1 MMKQPEEEEE
11 EEDKEQWG
19 LLEKSFSGTA
29 GQKGPDHH
37 LEAYLNE
44 RLYNKR
50 KEQEEPEIE
59 KSREERLYEVP
70 ANLQVP
76 DAAEGQ
82 ADKMSWVAGLAEVAL
97 PVEYKLKNIE
107 ATEKAK
113 REYLYGE
120 HASAKPGAVIETDAV
135 TRKAFGSRFMN
146 VDRRDD
152 SKAQNQLR
160 TALELELVQACVGT
174 LSPACPR
181 RSWSQLSFSFKEGGI
196 ITSWNKRAEEV
207 LGRKSQD
214 VMGQAWTSLVVE
226 GCAAEAEAA
235 IEAVQAPGEEV
246 SIPLMTGEDKRCCMR
261 FVVRKFGRKSCFLF
275 SCGHTPPTS
284 SGVPS
289 WPLEIRNAEGQGKS
303 AYAVCDL
310 PENQILLE
318 EEPFYTRTPPAELH
332 GRKEWDEDWSAA
344 FTRIKAPMRLPGG
357 DSEKEKPLLAST
369 ALVRD
374 VLGFVKMPE
383 SLRGALLSFSFP
395 ALDLE
400 HGLVDVALQLAKL
413 CKERLPE
420 CKAFEVEWLQIGIL
434 VTEMNIFPGGRV
446 FWTMSRINHS
456 CAPNCVFTNAPGR
469 WGLRTLRP
477 IRKGEELTI
486 SYLGEELL
494 LPTGQRRWLLW
505 RSKCFICQC
514 SRCTGSEDPLRD
526 RACIC
531 LGRAPLSWRVVH
543 KPAVW
548 QRAEPSTK
556 SRAVALLKEGFE
568 FGSTGEIRRTSEGAW
583 VQVEKCEVNG
593 QTSGWGLIDGA
604 ALGLGRLIEPCEG
617 RLPSLSPHDGVAPGE
632 LRDRLQKRALASR
645 AGLRLNW
652 YDGDKLERYALPA
665 ASAAT
670 QWRRDDGDDEDT
682 DAETGAEVQGPAC
695 LPIGWARLRGE
706 NWHCRCGCITQA
718 MAAEKELSEVAQRV
732 FALSLPDQ
740 PRASQAGVK
749 GLALPDEGF
758 VLTALR
764 LADDAGSLFGRRHW
778 IWQWGLLFAVDLDLS
793 LIRYT
798 YMQWDAAFAS
808 GTAAMLIEVWDWLT
822 SLGLSQEPSLFL
834 HSRAQRLAKE
844 LESVTPP
851 NHRKDDKDRFRELQG
866 ELRRRLEASSPSV
879 SLLPPREF
887 IPGSLFIAH

>member
-1 MMKQPEEEEE
+1 
-11 EEDKEQWG
+11 
-19 LLEKSFSGTA
+19 
-29 GQKGPDHH
+29 
-37 LEAYLNE
+37 
-44 RLYNKR
+44 
-50 KEQEEPEIE
+50 
-59 KSREERLYEVP
+59 
-70 ANLQVP
+70 
-76 DAAEGQ
+76 
-82 ADKMSWVAGLAEVAL
+82 
-97 PVEYKLKNIE
+97 
-107 ATEKAK
+107 
-113 REYLYGE
+113 
-120 HASAKPGAVIETDAV
+120 
-135 TRKAFGSRFMN
+135 
-146 VDRRDD
+146 
-152 SKAQNQLR
+152 
-160 TALELELVQACVGT
+160 
-174 LSPACPR
+174 
-181 RSWSQLSFSFKEGGI
+181 
-196 ITSWNKRAEEV
+196 
-207 LGRKSQD
+207 
-214 VMGQAWTSLVVE
+214 MGQAWTSLVVE

-246 SIPLMTGEDKRCCMR
+246 SIPLLTGDDKRCCMR

-275 SCGHTPPTS
+275 SCGHTLPTC

-303 AYAVCDL
+303 AYAVSDL

-332 GRKEWDEDWSAA
+332 GRPEWDEDWSAA

-357 DSEKEKPLLAST
+357 ESEKEKPLLAST

-383 SLRGALLSFSFP
+383 SLRGALMSFSFP
-395 ALDLE
+395 PLDLE

-420 CKAFEVEWLQIGIL
+420 CKAFQVEWLQVGIL

-494 LPTGQRRWLLW
+494 LPTSQRRWLLW

-514 SRCTGSEDPLRD
+514 SRCTSSEDPLRD

-548 QRAEPSTK
+548 QRADPSTK
-556 SRAVALLKEGFE
+556 SRAVALLKEGFV
-568 FGSTGEIRRTSEGAW
+568 FASTGEIRRTAEGAW

-617 RLPSLSPHDGVAPGE
+617 RLPSLCPQDGVAPGE

-652 YDGDKLERYALPA
+652 YDGDNLERHLLPA

-670 QWRRDDGDDEDT
+670 QWRRDDGDDEDIDT
-682 DAETGAEVQGPAC
+682 ETGAEVQGPAF

-706 NWHCRCGCITQA
+706 CWHCRCGCITKA

-732 FALSLPDQ
+732 FALSLPEQ

-764 LADDAGSLFGRRHW
+764 LADDAGRLFGRRHW

-808 GTAAMLIEVWDWLT
+808 RTTAMLIEVWDWLT

-844 LESVTPP
+844 LESVILP
-851 NHRKDDKDRFRELQG
+851 NHPKDRFRELQG

>member
-1 MMKQPEEEEE
+1 M
-11 EEDKEQWG
+11 DK
-19 LLEKSFSGTA
+19 ST
-29 GQKGPDHH
+29 
-37 LEAYLNE
+37 
-44 RLYNKR
+44 
-50 KEQEEPEIE
+50 IE
-59 KSREERLYEVP
+59 
-70 ANLQVP
+70 
-76 DAAEGQ
+76 
-82 ADKMSWVAGLAEVAL
+82 
-97 PVEYKLKNIE
+97 
-107 ATEKAK
+107 
-113 REYLYGE
+113 
-120 HASAKPGAVIETDAV
+120 
-135 TRKAFGSRFMN
+135 
-146 VDRRDD
+146 
-152 SKAQNQLR
+152 
-160 TALELELVQACVGT
+160 
-174 LSPACPR
+174 

-246 SIPLMTGEDKRCCMR
+246 SIPLITGDDKRCCMR

-289 WPLEIRNAEGQGKS
+289 WPLEIRTAEGQGKS
-303 AYAVCDL
+303 AYALGDL

-332 GRKEWDEDWSAA
+332 GRPEWDEDWSAA

-357 DSEKEKPLLAST
+357 ESEKEKPLLAST

-514 SRCTGSEDPLRD
+514 SRCRSSEDPLRD

-548 QRAEPSTK
+548 QRADPSTK
-556 SRAVALLKEGFE
+556 SRAVALLKEGVE
-568 FGSTGEIRRTSEGAW
+568 FASTGEIRRTSEGAW

-617 RLPSLSPHDGVAPGE
+617 RLPSLSSHDGVAPGE
-632 LRDRLQKRALASR
+632 LRDRLQKRALPSR

-652 YDGDKLERYALPA
+652 YDGDTIERYSLPA

-670 QWRRDDGDDEDT
+670 QWRRDDADDEDT

-695 LPIGWARLRGE
+695 LPMGWARLRGE
-706 NWHCRCGCITQA
+706 NWHCRCGSITKA

-851 NHRKDDKDRFRELQG
+851 NHRKDRFRELQG